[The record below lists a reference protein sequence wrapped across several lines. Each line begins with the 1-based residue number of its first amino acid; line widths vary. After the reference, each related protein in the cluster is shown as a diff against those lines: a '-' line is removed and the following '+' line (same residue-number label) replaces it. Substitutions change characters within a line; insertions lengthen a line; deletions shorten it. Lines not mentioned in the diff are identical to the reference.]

1 MQRAEQQIRFCKS
14 DDGTRIAYAISG
26 SGPPLVWVQ
35 HWVHHLE
42 RDCFS
47 PIWQPWI
54 ALLNRHHTLIRFD
67 CRGCGLSDRDG
78 VAFTFANLA
87 ADLEAVTRAASLDR
101 FILYG
106 MSGAGAGMAMSFA
119 VDHPQ
124 QVSRLIL
131 QEAHT
136 RGRLAG
142 NPSPERVIE
151 AQARLKVIELGW
163 PNETPAYG
171 QFFTALHVP
180 DANAEMA
187 RAYDDLLRQVTSPQ
201 NGVQLLKTFWE
212 ADVSQIVPQVR
223 CPTLVLH
230 SRYDSVIPF
239 DEGRKVAA
247 LISGARFVPVDS
259 RNHLLLASEPAW
271 PQFTMV
277 LDEFLA
283 GAAERSTLS
292 LPDQLTPRERE
303 VLDVLARGL
312 DNSEIAA
319 RLKISE
325 KTVRNHVSTIFGKL
339 GVTSRAQA
347 VALARDAGLGQR
359 STR

>member
-14 DDGTRIAYAISG
+14 GDGTRIAYAVSG

-42 RDCFS
+42 RDCAS
-47 PIWQPWI
+47 PIWEPWI
-54 ALLNRHHTLIRFD
+54 ALLSRHRTLIRFD
-67 CRGCGLSDRDG
+67 WRGCGLSDRDG

-87 ADLEAVTRAASLDR
+87 ADLEAVVRAAAIDR
-101 FILYG
+101 FVLYG
-106 MSGAGAGMAMSFA
+106 MSGAGAGVAMSFA
-119 VDHPQ
+119 VKHPEH
-124 QVSRLIL
+124 VTRLVL

-136 RGRLAG
+136 HGRLAG

-163 PNETPAYG
+163 PNDTPAYG

-180 DANAEMA
+180 DASAGTA
-187 RAYDDLLRQVTSPQ
+187 RAYDELLRQVTSPQ
-201 NGVQLLKTFWE
+201 NGVRLLKTFWE

-230 SRYDSVIPF
+230 SRHDSVIPF

-247 LISGARFVPVDS
+247 LIAGARFVPLDS
-259 RNHLLLASEPAW
+259 RNHLLLPSEPAW
-271 PQFTMV
+271 PQFTTV
-277 LDEFLA
+277 LDEFL
-283 GAAERSTLS
+283 GGSAEASALFFY
-292 LPDQLTPRERE
+292 DELTPRERE
-303 VLDVLARGL
+303 ILDVLARGF
-312 DNSEIAA
+312 DNGQIAA

-325 KTVRNHVSTIFGKL
+325 KTIRNHVSTIFSKL

-359 STR
+359 TLG